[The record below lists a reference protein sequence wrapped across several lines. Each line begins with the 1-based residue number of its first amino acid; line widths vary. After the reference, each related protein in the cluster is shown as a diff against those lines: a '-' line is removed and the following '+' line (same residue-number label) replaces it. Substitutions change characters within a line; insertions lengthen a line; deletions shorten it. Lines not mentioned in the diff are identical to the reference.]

1 MKQAE
6 RYTTAVATAVPGGTL
21 LAARPLSGGIS
32 AQMTAL
38 DIFAPDGQTLTLILR
53 QGSALAQE
61 YRLLT
66 ILESTGLP
74 APRALALTTLEDE
87 PALLLEYVAG
97 EMRFSTADLAP
108 RLPRAAAAL
117 AAIHDLDTA
126 VHDLS
131 FLPRQAGWCTEAG
144 DGAGGWALDTAP
156 VAAALRQAPPQ
167 SSNAPVLLHGD
178 YWPGNWLWQNGRL
191 AAIIDWE
198 DAALGDPLRDLAQSR
213 LELAWIHDAE
223 AAAAFTRAY
232 LARRPLDTGALPYW
246 DLCAALRLARLVGDD
261 LAGWASLLPRHT
273 AVTDITPGSIRA
285 AYEAFTA
292 AALAK
297 IRP

>member
-1 MKQAE
+1 M
-6 RYTTAVATAVPGGTL
+6 
-21 LAARPLSGGIS
+21 
-32 AQMTAL
+32 
-38 DIFAPDGQTLTLILR
+38 
-53 QGSALAQE
+53 
-61 YRLLT
+61 
-66 ILESTGLP
+66 
-74 APRALALTTLEDE
+74 
-87 PALLLEYVAG
+87 
-97 EMRFSTADLAP
+97 
-108 RLPRAAAAL
+108 
-117 AAIHDLDTA
+117 
-126 VHDLS
+126 HDLS

-213 LELAWIHDAE
+213 LELAWIHDAA

-232 LARRPLDTGALPYW
+232 LARRPLDTSALPYW

-261 LAGWASLLPRHT
+261 LAGWAASSRHT
-273 AVTDITPGSIRA
+273 AVTIYRRGASAPPMLRLQRRRWQEYGRNLSLLPAHCAAPPGHT
-285 AYEAFTA
+285 TA
-292 AALAK
+292 RCPSACAPAS
-297 IRP
+297 